1 MALYSLEHPAGG
13 GWEEGSEEVEGG
25 WRKREVRGGDADG
38 RKLSESEAAACSCVK
53 EQERG

>member
-1 MALYSLEHPAGG
+1 M
-13 GWEEGSEEVEGG
+13 EGG

-38 RKLSESEAAACSCVK
+38 RKLSEGEAAACSCVK